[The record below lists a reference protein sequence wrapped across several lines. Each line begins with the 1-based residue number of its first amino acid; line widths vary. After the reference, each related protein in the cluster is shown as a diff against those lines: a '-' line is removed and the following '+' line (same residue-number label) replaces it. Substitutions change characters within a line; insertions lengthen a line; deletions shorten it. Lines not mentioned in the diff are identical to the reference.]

1 MLSMWAGT
9 WWGYLPPLGQFSASL
24 GRGLE
29 VPGDQ
34 WHGMACCKSHRC
46 YTITGRMSVI
56 TWLTVVG
63 KGVEKLNAS
72 KSFGPNKFSEDERGG
87 KGGNNFCVILWWE
100 YIFFIV
106 DMFLPSSTLL
116 LEIYTMLSN
125 VFWSQCWMITKI
137 HRLKYHYKFLNYKS
151 KNFSKLLSYVVKNN
165 QIIMQKK
172 TTCVW

>member
-87 KGGNNFCVILWWE
+87 GGGAQFLCNFVMRI
-100 YIFFIV
+100 YIF
-106 DMFLPSSTLL
+106 
-116 LEIYTMLSN
+116 YCWY
-125 VFWSQCWMITKI
+125 VFT
-137 HRLKYHYKFLNYKS
+137 LKYFITRNLHDAIKCFLISMLND
-151 KNFSKLLSYVVKNN
+151 N
-165 QIIMQKK
+165 
-172 TTCVW
+172 